1 MMNHG
6 KLTFKGGLHVPE
18 HKELT
23 EHKSIEMA
31 KSPQFAYIPIHQHIG
46 APCDAIVNV
55 GDKVKIGQKIAESGA
70 FVSASVHASIAGTVK
85 EIKPMFIPT
94 GIKSKCI
101 VIENDYSEEMYED
114 LKTNTLDSLTGKEI
128 INIIKENGIAG
139 MGGACFPAHVKFS
152 VPEDKPID
160 TVILNGAE
168 CEPYLTGD
176 HRLMLEYPEQVVFGL
191 KAIKKIL
198 NVENAVIAVE
208 NNKMDAI
215 EALKNVIKEEDG
227 IQVLA
232 LKTKYPQ
239 GGEKSIIYAVTG
251 RSLGTGA
258 LPMEVGCV
266 VSNVAT
272 SKAIADAVLLGK
284 PLYERVVTVTGAG
297 IREPKNIMAR
307 IGTPLSELIEQ
318 SGGFSGKP
326 GKIISGGPMMGIA
339 QYYIDAPVIKGS
351 GGLLVL
357 TEEEAI
363 EKPVLPCIKCGKCI
377 EVCPAGLQPL
387 FISAYALKNNHERAD
402 SFDAMACIECGAC
415 SYICPA
421 KRPLTESI
429 KGIKKE
435 ILAKRKKS

>member
-6 KLTFKGGLHVPE
+6 KLTFKGGVHVPE

-239 GGEKSIIYAVTG
+239 GGEKA
-251 RSLGTGA
+251 
-258 LPMEVGCV
+258 
-266 VSNVAT
+266 
-272 SKAIADAVLLGK
+272 
-284 PLYERVVTVTGAG
+284 
-297 IREPKNIMAR
+297 
-307 IGTPLSELIEQ
+307 
-318 SGGFSGKP
+318 
-326 GKIISGGPMMGIA
+326 
-339 QYYIDAPVIKGS
+339 
-351 GGLLVL
+351 
-357 TEEEAI
+357 
-363 EKPVLPCIKCGKCI
+363 
-377 EVCPAGLQPL
+377 
-387 FISAYALKNNHERAD
+387 
-402 SFDAMACIECGAC
+402 
-415 SYICPA
+415 
-421 KRPLTESI
+421 
-429 KGIKKE
+429 
-435 ILAKRKKS
+435 